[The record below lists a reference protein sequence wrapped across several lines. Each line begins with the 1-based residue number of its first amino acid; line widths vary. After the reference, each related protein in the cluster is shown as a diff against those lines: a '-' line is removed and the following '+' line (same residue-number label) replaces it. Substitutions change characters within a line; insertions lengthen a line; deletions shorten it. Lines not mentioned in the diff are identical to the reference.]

1 MDIRIMD
8 GSIATSQAQHDYI
21 MSKIGAA
28 ARRLKDAACTVD
40 VRLTDANGPK
50 GGIDKQCSILVTP
63 PGLAT
68 LRVHETASD
77 YYGAIDAAAATLKTS
92 LTRALERIKSNGSR

>member
-8 GSIATSQAQHDYI
+8 GSIETSQAQYDYI
-21 MSKIGAA
+21 MNKVGAA

-40 VRLTDANGPK
+40 VRLTDSNGPK
-50 GGIDKQCSILVTP
+50 GGIDKHCSIVVTP

-68 LRVHETASD
+68 LRVQEAAGD
-77 YYGAIDAAAATLKTS
+77 YYAAIDAAAATLKTS